1 LTAEKDKPPSSSA
14 RATPPGSEASKK
26 AAGMLASVPSNL
38 YLIRKMLV
46 FGWEFR
52 GGFALSL
59 CFQTLLL
66 LISMTALGLQGL
78 GVDFLRYH
86 LSNHDIKLRPH
97 WPLNLAPPDD
107 WSAMNVIW
115 LIAGAILVLAA
126 GTGFLRYHAAAIH
139 TKLVEKLIIEMR
151 SRVYDKLQRLSFRF
165 YEANETGSM
174 INRVGG
180 DVQGVRGFL
189 DLVLVQVVILVLSL
203 TLYLGYMWQMSP
215 RLTIACLATT
225 PILFIASS
233 VFIYIIRPMYENNRK
248 LSDKLI
254 LTLSESVQGIHVVKG
269 FAREKQET
277 SKFNTASDN
286 ISAQQKSIFLSH
298 AIYGPSVAFLTQI
311 NLMVLLLYGGYL
323 VIDGQLF
330 LGTGL
335 MVFWQLLQR
344 VSGQVVNIANMA
356 NSVQQSLTGARRVFE
371 ILDAPMD
378 IQSKPSAIHIPRA
391 LGRVAFENV
400 SFAYKD
406 EHVLRNITFTIE
418 PGQCV
423 AILGATGAGKTTLL
437 SMIPRFYDP
446 TQGRVTLDGKDLRD
460 LDLDD
465 LRRNI
470 GLVAQESFL
479 FSNTVAANIAFGNP
493 RATRAQVEH
502 AARLACAHEFINE
515 LSQGYDT
522 VLGERG
528 ADLSGGQRQRL
539 SIARALILEPPL
551 LILDDAL
558 SAVDPQTE
566 HEMLQA
572 IDNAARNRTTFIVAH
587 RLSTLRRADLVLV
600 LDKGRLVQVGTH
612 EQLMSTSG
620 HYRDAAGLQIAD
632 AESKML
638 LNMNAHAGSA
648 QNVAAVPGANPPL
661 NTSPDARAST
671 TEPRP

>member
-1 LTAEKDKPPSSSA
+1 
-14 RATPPGSEASKK
+14 
-26 AAGMLASVPSNL
+26 MLASVPSNL
-38 YLIRKMLV
+38 YLMRKMLA

-52 GGFALSL
+52 GGFAVSL
-59 CFQTLLL
+59 AFQTTLL

-78 GVDFLRYH
+78 GVDFLRFH
-86 LSNHDIKLRPH
+86 LSGRDMKLRPH
-97 WPLNLAPPDD
+97 WPMNLAPPDD
-107 WSAMNVIW
+107 WSPMSVIF
-115 LIAGAILVLAA
+115 LIAGAILLLAG
-126 GTGFLRYHAAAIH
+126 GTGFLRYHAAAVH
-139 TKLVEKLIIEMR
+139 TRLVERLIIELR

-165 YEANETGSM
+165 FEANETGSM
-174 INRVGG
+174 INRVSG

-189 DLVLVQVVILVLSL
+189 DIVLVQVVILLLSL
-203 TLYLGYMWQMSP
+203 TLYLGYMWQMNP

-225 PILFIASS
+225 PILFMASS
-233 VFIYIIRPMYENNRK
+233 AFIYIIRPMYENNRK

-269 FAREKQET
+269 FAREKQEIA
-277 SKFNTASDN
+277 KFNTASDK
-286 ISAQQKSIFLSH
+286 ISTQQKSIFLSH
-298 AIYGPSVAFLTQI
+298 AVYNPSVGFLMSI
-311 NLMVLLLYGGYL
+311 NHMVLLLYGGFL
-323 VIDGQLF
+323 VIDGQLA

-335 MVFWQLLQR
+335 WVFLQLLGR
-344 VSGQVVNIANMA
+344 VSGQVLNIANLA
-356 NSVQQSLTGARRVFE
+356 NATQQSLTGARRVFE
-371 ILDAPMD
+371 ILDAPME
-378 IQSKPSAIHIPRA
+378 IQSKPNAIHIPRA

-406 EHVLRNITFTIE
+406 EQVLRNLNFTIE

-479 FSNTVAANIAFGNP
+479 FSNSVAANIAFGNP
-493 RATRAQVEH
+493 RATRAQIEH
-502 AARLACAHEFINE
+502 AARLACAHEFITE

-612 EQLMSTSG
+612 DQLMSTSG

-638 LNMNAHAGSA
+638 LNMTTLASPAPTAANE
-648 QNVAAVPGANPPL
+648 QNTGPGAG
-661 NTSPDARAST
+661 DH
-671 TEPRP
+671 TEPRS